1 MRNAIIICRKELLEV
16 IRDKKLIIPFLLI
29 PVCMPIL
36 FSFIIR
42 SAIRAGVNDPKFQQ
56 IMMNMYPMFL
66 MILGIV
72 AAAFSLGIAVES
84 FVGEK
89 ERKTF
94 EPLLATPLSDIEL
107 FIGKCLAATV
117 LPVIVAY
124 ISEFLFIGITA
135 FLFARAGVQF
145 TIKFEQILF
154 IIILMPSLALFM
166 CSSVAIVS
174 AWASS
179 VKSAGQ
185 LAAFLVVPI
194 ILFFQFRGASI
205 MRSHNMMALVAT
217 GIVAI
222 DVLTLYVGSRIF
234 QREKLI
240 STL

>member
-29 PVCMPIL
+29 PVGMPIF

-42 SAIRAGVNDPKFQQ
+42 YGISAGINEPEAFQY
-56 IMMNMYPMFL
+56 IMMKIYPMFL

-72 AAAFSLGIAVES
+72 AAGFSLGIAVES

-94 EPLLATPLSDIEL
+94 EPLLATPISDIEL
-107 FIGKCLAATV
+107 FIGKCMAATV

-124 ISEFLFIGITA
+124 ISELLFIGITT
-135 FLFARAGVQF
+135 FLFARGGVQLPMQF
-145 TIKFEQILF
+145 GQILF
-154 IIILMPSLALFM
+154 IIILMPSISLFM
-166 CSSVAIVS
+166 CSFVVIIS
-174 AWASS
+174 ARASS

-185 LAAFLVVPI
+185 LAGFLMLPI
-194 ILFFQFRGASI
+194 IFFFQFRGSLI
-205 MRSHNMMALVAT
+205 MRSHNTMALTAT
-217 GIVAI
+217 VIITI
-222 DVLTLYVGSRIF
+222 DALALYLGSRIF

-240 STL
+240 S

>member
-1 MRNAIIICRKELLEV
+1 MKSAIIICRKELLEV

-29 PVCMPIL
+29 PVGMPIL

-42 SAIRAGVNDPKFQQ
+42 SAIHAGVNDPKFQQ
-56 IMMNMYPMFL
+56 IMLNLYPMFL

-107 FIGKCLAATV
+107 FVGKCLAATV
-117 LPVIVAY
+117 LPIIVAY
-124 ISEFLFIGITA
+124 IAEFLFIGITA
-135 FLFARAGVQF
+135 FQFARAGVPF
-145 TIKFEQILF
+145 TMPFAQTLF
-154 IIILMPSLALFM
+154 IMILVPSIALLM
-166 CSSVAIVS
+166 CSFASIIS

-179 VKSAGQ
+179 VKSASQ
-185 LAAFLVVPI
+185 LSAFLILPI
-194 ILFFQFRGASI
+194 IFFFQFCGAPI

-217 GIVAI
+217 GIIAI
-222 DVLTLYVGSRIF
+222 DVLALYLGSRVF

-240 STL
+240 S

>member
-29 PVCMPIL
+29 PLSIPIL

-42 SAIRAGVNDPKFQQ
+42 STIRAGVKEPKFQQ
-56 IMMNMYPMFL
+56 VIIMNIYPMFL
-66 MILGIV
+66 MMLGIV

-124 ISEFLFIGITA
+124 IAEILFIGITT
-135 FLFARAGVQF
+135 FQFAQAGAQF
-145 TIKFEQILF
+145 TMQFGQILF

-166 CSSVAIVS
+166 CSFASIIS

-179 VKSAGQ
+179 VKSASQ
-185 LAAFLVVPI
+185 LAAFLIIPI
-194 ILFFQFRGASI
+194 IFFFQFYGASI
-205 MRSHNMMALVAT
+205 IRSHNIMTLVAI
-217 GIVAI
+217 GIIAI
-222 DVLTLYVGSRIF
+222 DVLTLYIGSRIF

-240 STL
+240 S

>member
-1 MRNAIIICRKELLEV
+1 MKNVMVICRKELLEV
-16 IRDKKLIIPFLLI
+16 SRDKKLIIPFLLI
-29 PVCMPIL
+29 PVGIPIL
-36 FSFIIR
+36 FSFILHT
-42 SAIRAGVNDPKFQQ
+42 AIRAGVNEPQFQQ
-56 IMMNMYPMFL
+56 IMINMYPMFL

-124 ISEFLFIGITA
+124 IAEILFIGITT
-135 FLFARAGVQF
+135 FQFAQAGAQF
-145 TIKFEQILF
+145 TMQFGQILF

-166 CSSVAIVS
+166 CSFASIIS

-179 VKSAGQ
+179 VKSASQ
-185 LAAFLVVPI
+185 LAAFIILPI
-194 ILFFQFRGASI
+194 IFFFQFYGASI
-205 MRSHNMMALVAT
+205 IRSYNIMALVAI
-217 GIVAI
+217 GIIAI
-222 DVLTLYVGSRIF
+222 DVLTVYIGSRIF

-240 STL
+240 S

>member
-1 MRNAIIICRKELLEV
+1 MKNAIIICRKELLEV

-124 ISEFLFIGITA
+124 ISEFLFIGITK
-135 FLFARAGVQF
+135 FQFARADIQF
-145 TIKFEQILF
+145 TMQFGQILF
-154 IIILMPSLALFM
+154 IIILMPLLALLM
-166 CSSVAIVS
+166 CSFVVIIS
-174 AWASS
+174 ARASS

-185 LAAFLVVPI
+185 FAGFLMLPI
-194 ILFFQFRGASI
+194 IFFFQFRGASI
-205 MRSHNMMALVAT
+205 MRSHNTMALTVTVIA
-217 GIVAI
+217 AI
-222 DVLTLYVGSRIF
+222 NALALYFGSRIF

-240 STL
+240 S